1 MGKWEL
7 GMFIQNMT
15 LDSFGQEML
24 SLIVTGIS
32 LADKP
37 GTTGEISEQN
47 QRRDQEMKK
56 ANLSLCP
63 QSTLARV
70 NLQLESGSQA
80 IAIHSPWI
88 KTCQYLK
95 L

>member
-24 SLIVTGIS
+24 SLIVSGIP

-37 GTTGEISEQN
+37 GTTGQISKQN

-56 ANLSLCP
+56 LTCP
-63 QSTLARV
+63 CA
-70 NLQLESGSQA
+70 
-80 IAIHSPWI
+80 HSPHW
-88 KTCQYLK
+88 QG
-95 L
+95 